1 MLRFDYEKIYI
12 LSYGRSDL
20 IIEYLRRQRDEP
32 EACVSLLGS
41 SFIVNPSVILD
52 NPMKYSARIL
62 AEYVGILS
70 IRNYADYQL
79 TGDTSLPMMSV
90 YPWIPREIV
99 ESNPFVQISID
110 TLKFNKEEEKS
121 YVRN

>member
-20 IIEYLRRQRDEP
+20 IIEYLRRLRDEP

-41 SFIVNPSVILD
+41 SFIVNSSVILD
-52 NPMKYSARIL
+52 NPMKYNARIL
-62 AEYVGILS
+62 AEYVGLLS

>member
-20 IIEYLRRQRDEP
+20 IIEYLRRLRDEP

-52 NPMKYSARIL
+52 NPMRYDARTL

-99 ESNPFVQISID
+99 ESNPFVQISKD

>member
-1 MLRFDYEKIYI
+1 MLLFDYEKIYL

-20 IIEYLRRQRDEP
+20 IIEYLRRMRDEP
-32 EACVSLLGS
+32 EATISLVGS
-41 SFIVNPSVILD
+41 SFIVNEEVILD
-52 NPMKYSARIL
+52 NPMKLSARVL

-79 TGDTSLPMMSV
+79 TGDTSLPIMSV
-90 YPWIPREIV
+90 YPWIPREVV
-99 ESNPFVQISID
+99 ESNPFVQLSKD
-110 TLKFNKEEEKS
+110 KLYFNKEEEKS